1 MTDLKFNVQTRQI
14 FYRIVDNPLEY
25 PLNIVL
31 DYEHYPIWFTTGEFL
46 HLFYEQGLLV
56 AEIEIPDGVELV
68 RQTEESNARQT
79 EVSNVAQTE
88 WHASHFIVRDIS
100 YIHRHPILGKDET
113 YILKLIKQFP
123 GHYIKLA
130 ENIENPSEEFCQTI
144 VKLHCMALEY
154 IRNPSYWTELEA
166 VKHFG
171 EALFYIKNQTYE
183 LCEIAVLNNGRAIKH
198 CWPEFREKLYMKAID
213 QNPFAFEFLPKHL
226 QTKELCLRMVEQKAL
241 LVNCVRPD
249 LLDEPASRQG
259 SSEAQTGVQQ
269 DEDIK
274 RAAVE
279 GHGFLIRHFDNPSY
293 ELCEIAVR
301 SLKSNYRYI
310 KNKGIRAVICQSFN
324 IVDDGVMLY

>member
-1 MTDLKFNVQTRQI
+1 MTDQKINPQHALHAQFTDQKFYKI
-14 FYRIVDNPLEY
+14 IDNPLEY

-31 DYEHYPIWFTTGEFL
+31 DYEHYPILFTTGEFL
-46 HLFYEQGLLV
+46 HLFYDQGLLV

-68 RQTEESNARQT
+68 SNANKSQ
-79 EVSNVAQTE
+79 
-88 WHASHFIVRDIS
+88 ASRFIVRDIS

-183 LCEIAVLNNGRAIKH
+183 LCETAVLNNGRAIKH
-198 CWPEFREKLYMKAID
+198 CWPEFREKLYIKAID

-226 QTKELCLRMVEQKAL
+226 QTKELCLRVVKQKAL

-249 LLDEPASRQG
+249 LLDE
-259 SSEAQTGVQQ
+259 
-269 DEDIK
+269 DIK

-279 GHGFLIRHFDNPSY
+279 QHGFLIRHFDNPSL
-293 ELCEIAVR
+293 ELCTIAVR